1 MNSRIMKLKLRLT
14 QHKLYSLAKEWRSR
28 NLVHRSTSCLWGK
41 RDLILKSKDKS
52 QKTEVDDGKVC
63 ALVYRGRAGLF
74 LRVWGATPFLFCF
87 GP

>member
-1 MNSRIMKLKLRLT
+1 MFFFPFEQQNNETEAEIDTT
-14 QHKLYSLAKEWRSR
+14 QALFIGQGMEKQEVGSQI
-28 NLVHRSTSCLWGK
+28 NF
-41 RDLILKSKDKS
+41 LKSKDKS
-52 QKTEVDDGKVC
+52 QKTEVDDGEVC